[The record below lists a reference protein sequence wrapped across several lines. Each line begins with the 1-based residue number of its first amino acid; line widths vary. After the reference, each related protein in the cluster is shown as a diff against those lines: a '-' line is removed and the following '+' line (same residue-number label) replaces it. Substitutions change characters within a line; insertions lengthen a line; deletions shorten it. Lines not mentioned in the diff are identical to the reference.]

1 MYLDKNLQES
11 LRSQG
16 VISENEVVMQEGDLF
31 VAVNIINN
39 SRRIVQLDSTLLESR
54 QNKQLLKG

>member
-16 VISENEVVMQEGDLF
+16 VISANEVVMQEGDLF

>member
-11 LRSQG
+11 LRTQG
-16 VISENEVVMQEGDLF
+16 VISANEVVMQEGDLF